1 MGMDLQIFAK
11 FNLLEIEK
19 MLFKK
24 ITDLKTIWIQK
35 FITISQFHTNL
46 PK

>member
-1 MGMDLQIFAK
+1 MGPQIFAK

-19 MLFKK
+19 MLCKK
-24 ITDLKTIWIQK
+24 ITDLKTILIQK

-46 PK
+46 NK